1 MDSWGGTMNNIIDMF
16 PKKHVAETGEEA
28 LAYWLSRNKII
39 SESFVTSSVW
49 EKQQTLDTVLKINN
63 ELYELVLKLKGKL
76 V

>member
-1 MDSWGGTMNNIIDMF
+1 MGDVRELF
-16 PKKHVAETGEEA
+16 PKKVIAETGEEA
-28 LAYWLSRNKII
+28 LAYWLTRNEII
-39 SESFVTSSVW
+39 SKSFVTSSVW